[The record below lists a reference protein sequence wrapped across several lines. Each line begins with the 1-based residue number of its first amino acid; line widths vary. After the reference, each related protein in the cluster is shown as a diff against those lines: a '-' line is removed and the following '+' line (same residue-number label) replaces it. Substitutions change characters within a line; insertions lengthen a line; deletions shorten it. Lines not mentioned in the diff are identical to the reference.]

1 MVEKRFAGILGRV
14 ALSVIFAGIFYTGWM
29 AVAIPITKSG
39 FGELVVQAVMWIL
52 APIVTGLG
60 FAVGLKIFELL
71 SSSYKT
77 GFWEMCIWSQ
87 ARIKKEAAKN
97 NV

>member
-1 MVEKRFAGILGRV
+1 
-14 ALSVIFAGIFYTGWM
+14 M
-29 AVAIPITKSG
+29 AAAIPITKSG
-39 FGELVVQAVMWIL
+39 FGGSAVQAVMWIL

-60 FAVGLKIFELL
+60 FAAGLKIFELL

-87 ARIKKEAAKN
+87 ARIKKKLRKIMSEYDK
-97 NV
+97 VIDTRSGRR